1 MNFTHGRRTRRL
13 AILATCLSL
22 LPGCPW
28 VIKPQPKPKTV
39 EEQREVVVAH
49 FNKRKPHEDFVQLD
63 LANDDQYAYA
73 KHRLEEAIAAQVSV
87 GAQGVPQQQVPPKD
101 FARALRTLE
110 VAREKAVRGGPQPKP
125 TEWDCDHFF
134 HVSDSRELTGAQQ
147 ANKAQQAP
155 DPQATLQVK
164 PYATCAGGA
173 THVFTDV
180 NAHESDLAG
189 KNRVVLAKS
198 ANEEHNDGKTF
209 DDTTVTVRPSMEA
222 NRKVTV
228 DSLMVAHNDKTG
240 EEHVS
245 FASMETALGDASL
258 AATPA
263 SFTLTHPQFA
273 SSEPR
278 PSNNLTTCQLRGGA
292 DCDYAMVLN
301 ANGTLAPY
309 PSTPTGLA
317 LRKTGAPWTGDPTA
331 YFAFKAGSAFD
342 ITNIYIPLQ
351 LTFDAGSSATADCII
366 QAMSNG
372 PSVTRLRL
380 IKTESGGTCTTLADL
395 SGAFPV
401 GARTTSI
408 QQLVNVSENTQAS
421 GGNGCTMERIVN
433 EPVVLSMTLY
443 AMASCDGGTTTVPRQ
458 KTFTSAALPTNPF
471 NLNVLNSCMAE
482 GTRITMADGALKPI
496 ETLRVGDKVRAN
508 AAGRVLTVQ
517 DFIFGREP
525 KPLVRLRDDQGHDVR
540 LTEKH
545 PVLLSSGLV
554 IAAEK
559 VQVKDTVRTQT
570 GTATITA
577 TERVPYDGKVYNLK
591 LGTPAELESLSPNE
605 RTMFAD
611 GLLVG
616 DDTMQRE
623 LDSPRRAAV
632 TP

>member
-39 EEQREVVVAH
+39 DEQHDAVVEH
-49 FNKRKPHEDFVQLD
+49 FNQRTPHEDFVHLN
-63 LANDDQYAYA
+63 LANQDHYEYA
-73 KHRLEEAIAAQVSV
+73 KHRLQEAVA
-87 GAQGVPQQQVPPKD
+87 GAQGDGQTPNKD
-101 FARALRTLE
+101 FARALQTLE
-110 VAREKAVRGGPQPKP
+110 VAHAEAVSGDPQPKP
-125 TEWDCDHFF
+125 TDWNCDHFI
-134 HVSDSRELTGAQQ
+134 HVNDSRTVDGGRGAQ
-147 ANKAQQAP
+147 ANKGVQQQPPQEAP
-155 DPQATLQVK
+155 PALIIS
-164 PYATCAGGA
+164 PYATCAGGS

-180 NAHESDLAG
+180 TVYESDLAG
-189 KNRVVLAKS
+189 KKLRVLAKS

-209 DDTTVTVRPSMEA
+209 DDTTVKVTPSMEP
-222 NRKVTV
+222 NRKVV
-228 DSLMVAHNDKTG
+228 VESMMVAHNDKTG

-245 FASMETALGDASL
+245 FSSLETSL
-258 AATPA
+258 VAAPA
-263 SFTLTHPQFA
+263 SFTLDHPRFA
-273 SSEPR
+273 SNEPR
-278 PSNNLTTCQLRGGA
+278 SNINLTTCQLRGGA
-292 DCDYAMVLN
+292 DCDYAMVAN
-301 ANGTLAPY
+301 ASGTLAPF
-309 PSTPTGLA
+309 PTQSTGLA
-317 LRKTGAPWTGDPTA
+317 LRKTGSPWTGDPAA
-331 YFAFKAGSAFD
+331 YFPFQAGTTFD
-342 ITNIYIPLQ
+342 NTNIYIPTQ
-351 LTFDAGSSATADCII
+351 GTFDAGATATADCVI
-366 QAMSNG
+366 QAMQKA
-372 PSVTRLRL
+372 PMTTRLRL
-380 IKTESGGTCTTLADL
+380 IKTDTGGTCTTLADV
-395 SGAFPV
+395 SDAFPV
-401 GARTTSI
+401 GARTTTI
-408 QQLVNVSENTQAS
+408 QRLVNVSQNTTAS
-421 GGNGCTMERIVN
+421 GGTGCTMEKIVN
-433 EPVVLSMTLY
+433 EAVVLSMTLY
-443 AMASCDGGTTTVPRQ
+443 AQAICGTGAAIPRTV
-458 KTFTSAALPTNPF
+458 TFTSTALPTNPF

-482 GTRITMADGALKPI
+482 GTRITMADGAQKPI

>member
-1 MNFTHGRRTRRL
+1 MNFTHGRRATRL

-39 EEQREVVVAH
+39 EEQREAVVAH
-49 FNKRKPHEDFVQLD
+49 FEKRTPHEDFVELD
-63 LANDDQYAYA
+63 LANDDHYEYA
-73 KHRLEEAIAAQVSV
+73 KHRLQEAVAAQ
-87 GAQGVPQQQVPPKD
+87 GAAGAKGLVAQQTPPKD
-101 FARALRTLE
+101 FSRALKTLDVARA
-110 VAREKAVRGGPQPKP
+110 KAVRGGPQPKP
-125 TEWDCDHFF
+125 TEWNCDHFL
-134 HVSDSRELTGAQQ
+134 HVEDSRTAGGKGAQQ
-147 ANKAQQAP
+147 ADNAQAQAP
-155 DPQATLQVK
+155 RPTLQIR
-164 PYATCAGGA
+164 PYATCAGGS

-180 NAHESDLAG
+180 TAYESDLAG
-189 KNRVVLAKS
+189 KKRTVLSTS
-198 ANEEHNDGKTF
+198 ANEEHNDGRTF
-209 DDTTVTVRPSMEA
+209 DDTTVSVTPSMEA
-222 NRKVTV
+222 NRKVIIE
-228 DSLMVAHNDKTG
+228 SMMVAHNDKTG

-245 FASMETALGDASL
+245 FASLETSL
-258 AATPA
+258 VATPQT
-263 SFTLTHPQFA
+263 FTLVHPHFA
-273 SSEPR
+273 GPGPR
-278 PSNNLTTCQLRGGA
+278 PDINLTTCQLRGGA
-292 DCDYAMVLN
+292 DCDYAMVAN
-301 ANGTLAPY
+301 AAGTLAPF
-309 PSTPTGLA
+309 PAQSTGLA

-331 YFAFKAGSAFD
+331 YFPFKPGTAFD
-342 ITNIYIPLQ
+342 FTNIYIPLQ
-351 LTFDAGSSATADCII
+351 GTFDAGASATADCTI
-366 QAMSNG
+366 QAMKNG
-372 PSVTRLRL
+372 ATTTRLRL

-395 SGAFPV
+395 SDAFPV
-401 GARTTSI
+401 GARTSTI
-408 QQLVNVSENTQAS
+408 QQLVNVSQNTTAS
-421 GGNGCTMERIVN
+421 GGAGCTMERIVN

-443 AMASCDGGTTTVPRQ
+443 GLSTCGGPAIPRIV
-458 KTFTSAALPTNPF
+458 TFTSTALPANPF
-471 NLNVLNSCMAE
+471 NLNVLNSCLAE
-482 GTRITMADGALKPI
+482 GTRITMADGKLAPI

-554 IAAEK
+554 VAAEK

-591 LGTPAELESLSPNE
+591 LGTAEELESLSPNE

-623 LDSPRRAAV
+623 LEAPRRAAA
-632 TP
+632 TK